1 MSMDT
6 RDFFSIMNEVVEF
19 LYRNKDKMEHVMGLI
34 PMSYGELMDSI
45 LREGMDIMVETALIE
60 AMKQAER
67 DAE

>member
-19 LYRNKDKMEHVMGLI
+19 LYRNKDKLDAVIGII
-34 PMSYGELMDSI
+34 PMSYGELMENI
-45 LREGMDIMVETALIE
+45 LREGSDVMVETALIE
-60 AMKQAER
+60 ATKQAER

>member
-19 LYRNKDKMEHVMGLI
+19 LYRNKDKLDAVIGII
-34 PMSYGELMDSI
+34 PMSYGELMASI
-45 LREGMDIMVETALIE
+45 LREGSDIMVETALIE
-60 AMKQAER
+60 ATKQAEK